1 MLTSRSMRA
10 TLILATTL
18 VCICGCKVSPAI
30 AADPKL
36 RLPAAFDSLQREA
49 TESVNVTLGQ
59 WPLSIAS
66 WALGQSNDPKDK
78 DLREVL
84 MHVDSITIRTFK
96 FARDYDHS
104 AVDRVRS
111 QLSGPEWNRVIQV
124 RNQGEE
130 AVDVFVMQSHATL
143 NGLAVLACK
152 PRELTLVNIVGS
164 VDPAKLATVMHHFG
178 GPDLPM

>member
-1 MLTSRSMRA
+1 MLRSTSMRA

-18 VCICGCKVSPAI
+18 ACVCGYEAAPAV
-30 AADPKL
+30 AADPQL

-59 WPLSIAS
+59 WPLSLAS
-66 WALGQSNDPKDK
+66 WALGQSSDPKDK

-104 AVDRVRS
+104 AVDRVR
-111 QLSGPEWNRVIQV
+111 QLLSAPEWNRVIQV

-130 AVDVFVMQSHATL
+130 AVDIFVMHSRDTL

-152 PRELTLVNIVGS
+152 PRELTIVNIVGS
-164 VDPAKLATVMHHFG
+164 VDPAKLASVMHHFG
-178 GPDLPM
+178 GPDLPL